1 MSMTKREKEE
11 MSWMLNSLQR
21 AGIESEDLQP
31 LRRISMT
38 LRRWFELE
46 CGTGNDRV
54 SESVERDEV
63 TEKPFRRVQFMG
75 AGGKWVD
82 RKYPIA
88 DREKG
93 AIKRL
98 DVLRAKYPA
107 LVFYVQTDPRGCALY
122 AIPSESIR
130 EGERVESIYNRG
142 IAIY

>member
-1 MSMTKREKEE
+1 MNKREQME
-11 MSWMLNSLQR
+11 MNFMLDNLQR
-21 AGIESEDLQP
+21 AGIEHEDLQP

-46 CGTGNDRV
+46 CGTGTDTV

-63 TEKPFRRVQFMG
+63 TDKPFRRVQYMG
-75 AGGKWVD
+75 AGNKWVD
-82 RKYPIA
+82 KHYPIA

-93 AIKRL
+93 ALKRL
-98 DVLRAKYPA
+98 DVFRVKYPA

-122 AIPSESIR
+122 AVPVSSIR
-130 EGERVESIYNRG
+130 EGERVDSIYNRG

>member
-1 MSMTKREKEE
+1 MTKREREE
-11 MSWMLNSLQR
+11 MQWMLDSLRR

-54 SESVERDEV
+54 SESVERDEE
-63 TEKPFRRVQFMG
+63 TDKPFKRIQYMG
-75 AGGKWVD
+75 AGNKWID
-82 RKYPIA
+82 RRYPIA

-122 AIPSESIR
+122 AIPASSI
-130 EGERVESIYNRG
+130 GEDRVECVYTRG